1 MNILKHT
8 RILEFALSSIF
19 RRKLKNIVII
29 LAYTLNVFIFS
40 SAIFLSESLKEEA
53 VELLGYSPELI
64 VQRMRGGRH
73 ELVPLQYG
81 EEIKQ
86 IRGVTAVTPRY
97 WGYHYDP
104 PVNSNYTFLGA
115 DQLPPEVLKMVEGS
129 FFGEEGKNLC
139 VIGQGVADTRFVE
152 VEDLIPVLGA
162 DGKLHALRVAG
173 IFTAKSNIL
182 TNDLVILKTDDLKK
196 IFLIP
201 DDMATDLVVKIK
213 NVREV
218 STIAR
223 KIQEIIPDSRPI
235 EKSQIIKTYEAI
247 FSWRG
252 ALMVAIFFGAITAFT
267 ILAWDKA
274 SGLSEQER
282 KEIGILKAI
291 GWEISDIIELKF
303 WEGLIISSMAFL
315 PGIIAAHAHIY
326 LLGGMFFLPL
336 MNGWSII
343 FPEINLVPQIELYH
357 LIVIIFLTVIPY
369 ITATLIPSWKVAI
382 TDPDMIMRV

>member
-1 MNILKHT
+1 MNIVKHT
-8 RILEFALSSIF
+8 RILEFALSSLF

-40 SAIFLSESLKEEA
+40 SAIFFSESLKNEA
-53 VELLGYSPELI
+53 IELLEYSPELI

-81 EEIKQ
+81 EKIKQ

-115 DQLPPEVLKMVEGS
+115 DQLPPEVLEMVEGS
-129 FFGEEGKNLC
+129 FFGEKGKNLC
-139 VIGQGVADTRFVE
+139 VIGQGVADARFVE

-173 IFTAKSNIL
+173 IFTSKSNIL

-201 DDMATDLVVKIK
+201 DNMATDLVIKVK

-223 KIQEIIPDSRPI
+223 KIQEMIPDSRPI

-252 ALMVAIFFGAITAFT
+252 ALMVAIFFGSITAFT

-274 SGLSEQER
+274 TGLSEQER

-303 WEGLIISSMAFL
+303 WEGFIISSMAFL
-315 PGIIAAHAHIY
+315 PGIIVAHAHIY
-326 LLGGMFFLPL
+326 LFDGLFFSPL
-336 MNGWSII
+336 MKGWSII
-343 FPEINLVPQIELYH
+343 FPEINLVPQIEPYH
-357 LIVIIFLTVIPY
+357 LIVIIFLTIIPY
-369 ITATLIPSWKVAI
+369 ITATLIPSWKVAT
-382 TDPDMIMRV
+382 TDPDMIMRG

>member
-1 MNILKHT
+1 MNIEKHT
-8 RILEFALSSIF
+8 LILEFALSSLL
-19 RRKLKNIVII
+19 RQKLKNTVII

-40 SAIFLSESLKEEA
+40 SAIFFSASLKDEA
-53 VELLGYSPELI
+53 LELLNYSPELI

-73 ELVPLQYG
+73 ELVPLQYA
-81 EEIKQ
+81 EKIKQ
-86 IRGVTAVTPRY
+86 IRGVTTVTPRY

-129 FFGEEGKNLC
+129 FFEQEGKKLC
-139 VIGQGVADTRFVE
+139 VIGQGVADNRFVE
-152 VEDLIPVLGA
+152 TEDLIPLLGF

-173 IFTAKSNIL
+173 IFTAKSTIL
-182 TNDLVILKTDDLKK
+182 TNDLVILKTADLKE
-196 IFLIP
+196 IFGIP
-201 DDMATDLVVKIK
+201 DDMATDLVVKVR
-213 NVREV
+213 NVKEV

-223 KIQEIIPDSRPI
+223 KIQEMLPDSRPI

-274 SGLSEQER
+274 TGLSEQER

-291 GWEISDIIELKF
+291 GWEISDIIELKL
-303 WEGLIISSMAFL
+303 WEGFIISSMAFF

-326 LLGGMFFLPL
+326 LWGGLVFSPL
-336 MNGWSII
+336 MKGWSII
-343 FPEINLVPQIELYH
+343 FPEINLVPRIEPYH
-357 LIVIIFLTVIPY
+357 LIVIIFLTIIPY

-382 TDPDMIMRV
+382 TDPDMIMRG